1 MPDSV
6 QPYGIVACQAPLP
19 TGFSKARIMGWV
31 NIPSSRE
38 FTQPIDQ
45 ARGISCIFCI
55 AGRFFYSWATQ
66 EAPILKLTYPL
77 ILLKASFLFPSWILS
92 VPILLKKKKKTFKV
106 LIEFVR
112 ILLLFYIL
120 GVYFCFPPPP
130 DIWNLSSLTRDWTY
144 NPLIGRWNLNHWT
157 AQEVSGFFFL
167 LYCLAITF
175 PFLVISP
182 FFRLYFSSF

>member
-1 MPDSV
+1 MVVVTCLFLKYSTVLFTQFICYNIACVCSVASVMPDSV

-92 VPILLKKKKKTFKV
+92 VPILLKKKKKKKKKKNF
-106 LIEFVR
+106 
-112 ILLLFYIL
+112 
-120 GVYFCFPPPP
+120 
-130 DIWNLSSLTRDWTY
+130 LSLDW
-144 NPLIGRWNLNHWT
+144 
-157 AQEVSGFFFL
+157 V
-167 LYCLAITF
+167 C
-175 PFLVISP
+175 
-182 FFRLYFSSF
+182 